1 MINIELIPIKY
12 ITGTYRYDEQYP
24 TDKDLLW
31 DIANIGKKNISI
43 ESIDWIEE
51 EKKNILLAKLE
62 NENYI
67 KTKDNKITL
76 LKTDW
81 DGRSN
86 E

>member
-1 MINIELIPIKY
+1 MINIELVPIKY
-12 ITGTYRYDEQYP
+12 ITGTYRYAKMYP
-24 TDKDLLW
+24 TEKDLLW

-51 EKKNILLAKLE
+51 EKKDDLLAKLE

-67 KTKDNKITL
+67 KIKDNKIAL

-86 E
+86 Q